1 MEDSSDSNRPDFW
14 TVRYAAGKTPWDF
27 GGVPSALKSFLERSS
42 NPGRIL
48 IPGCGSGYELQA
60 FHRAGYDVSAIDFSP
75 AAVDQARRVLGSLA
89 ERVILGDFFTHD
101 FGQRRFDLIYERTF
115 LCSMSPS
122 RWPDYVNRMA
132 DLLLP
137 GGKLI
142 GVFLYRQ
149 HSSSGP
155 PFPLTEPQAEQLFNK
170 RFKLA
175 RSAAMTDSLP
185 LFHDMERWQ
194 EWLKIDLA
202 YLRRFR
208 PVP

>member
-1 MEDSSDSNRPDFW
+1 MDNSSDSNRPDFW
-14 TVRYAAGKTPWDF
+14 TVRYVAGKTPWDF
-27 GGVPSALKSFLERSS
+27 GGVPSALKSFLQRSS
-42 NPGRIL
+42 NPSRIL

-60 FHRAGYDVSAIDFSP
+60 FHAAGYDVSAIDFSP

-115 LCSMSPS
+115 LCSMTPS

-142 GVFLYRQ
+142 GVFLYGQ
-149 HSSSGP
+149 LSSSGP
-155 PFPLTEPQAEQLFNK
+155 PFPLTEPEAEQLFNK
-170 RFKLA
+170 RFKLTQGE
-175 RSAAMTDSLP
+175 AMTDSLP
-185 LFHDMERWQ
+185 LFRDMEKWQ
-194 EWLKIDLA
+194 EWLKTDLA
-202 YLRRFR
+202 
-208 PVP
+208 

>member
-60 FHRAGYDVSAIDFSP
+60 FHAAGYDVSAIDFSP

-155 PFPLTEPQAEQLFNK
+155 PFPLTEPEAEQLFNK

-194 EWLKIDLA
+194 EWLKIDS
-202 YLRRFR
+202 
-208 PVP
+208 V